1 MLMRPIGGWRDYLR
15 RLRRW
20 RRAWNRHAR
29 ADLTPLPLLFEG
41 VGAYLVI
48 YRVERRP
55 IDIVAI
61 AQGSRDIPAFLRGGA
76 PGGQMNALRNRGN
89 SGSREDQQRG
99 EIVIVR
105 RF

>member
-29 ADLTPLPLLFEG
+29 ADLTPLPLLFEA
-41 VGAYLVI
+41 VG
-48 YRVERRP
+48 ERCP

-61 AQGSRDIPAFLRGGA
+61 AQGSRNIPAFLRGGA

-89 SGSREDQQRG
+89 SPSREDQQRG